1 MEILNKKIDELIP
14 YEKNPRDNDKAVKY
28 VAKSIKEFGFKVPI
42 IVDKDTQKGIII
54 GRRGAMLTKIGTYAR
69 EDIEKLLNVKV
80 TLNLFV
86 RVEEGWR
93 NKNKYLTEFGYGD
106 KK

>member
-1 MEILNKKIDELIP
+1 MEFSKGNCDID
-14 YEKNPRDNDKAVKY
+14 AT
-28 VAKSIKEFGFKVPI
+28 I
-42 IVDKDTQKGIII
+42 IVDKETQKGIII

-69 EDIEKLLNVKV
+69 EDIAKLLNVNV
-80 TLNLFV
+80 ALNLFV

-93 NKNKYLTEFGYGD
+93 NKNKYLSEFGYGD